1 MRRAGLIVAVIAAVI
16 GGALGARAIFPTFLS
31 PGRPPAVTLPP
42 APEPPAVVLPQFSLP
57 VAPELNVAVTAET
70 AAEVAAEMAR
80 RAGAQI
86 DADVGISGLG
96 VEAAARLKAAI
107 QEQSAIYLSGSFD
120 KYQEWVRRSGAR
132 REFIDKA
139 GDDPAARKKAVD
151 TVREVWN
158 AMASTIAL
166 KPVSV
171 EHVKVRLRWVRG
183 AEVRTPD
190 DTFFQAIVTMPD
202 RWPRLAGE
210 PKANGYTIVEYMF
223 PVFYFRE
230 SEGTVV
236 SGTVYFAVWF
246 VWDAEARDWRIHQ
259 TRLYNPLRLP
269 YNFTCPQF

>member
-16 GGALGARAIFPTFLS
+16 GGVLGARAIFPTFLS
-31 PGRPPAVTLPP
+31 PGRPPAVALPP
-42 APEPPAVVLPQFSLP
+42 APAPPAVVLPQFSLP

-70 AAEVAAEMAR
+70 AAEIAAEMAR

-120 KYQEWVRRSGAR
+120 KYQEWVRRSGGR

-210 PKANGYTIVEYMF
+210 PKANGYTIVEYLF

-246 VWDAEARDWRIHQ
+246 VWDSEARDWRIHQ